1 MASKLAVLVERIA
14 PDRTLD
20 EVAQRVDRALNSY
33 SGPAVRIT
41 DFGEFR
47 RCVID
52 FVGHVEAGVGR
63 FQEPIDADR
72 GFLWGRCLQ
81 LLIKEYGPNGEKA
94 AFEMARTGTEGGIYR
109 VLKDLGRRLSD
120 LYAENEIAARIA
132 HYWNGLSIE
141 EKLAAPDEYL
151 ERFGHLL
158 PSELT
163 EGSAGRVRADF
174 PKVLRE
180 HPALK
185 QRLSG
190 IGRN

>member
-1 MASKLAVLVERIA
+1 MASKLSVLVKRIA

-20 EVAQRVDRALNSY
+20 EVSRRVDAALNSF
-33 SGPAVRIT
+33 SGPAGRIT
-41 DFGEFR
+41 DFGDFR
-47 RCVID
+47 RCVVD
-52 FVGHVEAGVGR
+52 FVRHVEAGVGR
-63 FQEPIDADR
+63 LHEPIDADL
-72 GFLWGRCLQ
+72 GFNWGRCLQ

-94 AFEMARTGTEGGIYR
+94 AFEMARTGTEGGIFR
-109 VLKDLGRRLSD
+109 VLKDLGRRLSGQ
-120 LYAENEIAARIA
+120 YAENEISARVA
-132 HYWNGLSIE
+132 HYWNGLSIA

-180 HPALK
+180 HPALM
-185 QRLSG
+185 QRLSR
-190 IGRN
+190 IGRD

>member
-20 EVAQRVDRALNSY
+20 EVAGRVDTALNSF
-33 SGPAVRIT
+33 SGPAARIT
-41 DFGEFR
+41 DFEGFR
-47 RCVID
+47 RCVMD

-63 FQEPIDADR
+63 FHEPVDADR

-94 AFEMARTGTEGGIYR
+94 AFEITRGGAEGGINR
-109 VLKDLGRRLSD
+109 VLKDIARRLSD
-120 LYAENEIAARIA
+120 QYAENEIAGRIA

-163 EGSAGRVRADF
+163 EGSAGRVRAGF

-180 HPALK
+180 HPALM
-185 QRLSG
+185 QRLSR